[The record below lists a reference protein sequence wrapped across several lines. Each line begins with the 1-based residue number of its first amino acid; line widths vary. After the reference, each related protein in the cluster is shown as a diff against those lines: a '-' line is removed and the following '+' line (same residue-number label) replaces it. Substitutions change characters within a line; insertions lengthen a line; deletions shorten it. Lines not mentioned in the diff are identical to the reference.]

1 MVESETLLV
10 QPCDESCM
18 RRHHLEF
25 DRFFEVVEQTDD
37 AQAAQMTLDPGQSTG
52 GPDNFHVDSDQWLFV
67 HSGSGWAVVD
77 GDEHS
82 LETGDLL
89 CIESSE
95 RHEIGADSDS
105 SLETV
110 NLYVPPRADR

>member
-1 MVESETLLV
+1 MKRT
-10 QPCDESCM
+10 
-18 RRHHLEF
+18 HLAF
-25 DRFFEVVEQTDD
+25 DRFFEVVSETDD
-37 AQAAQMTLDPGQSTG
+37 AQAAQMTLDAGQSTG
-52 GPDNFHVDSDQWLFV
+52 GPDNYHADSDQWLFV

-89 CIESSE
+89 CIESGE
-95 RHEIGADSDS
+95 RHEISASEDEPI
-105 SLETV
+105 ETL